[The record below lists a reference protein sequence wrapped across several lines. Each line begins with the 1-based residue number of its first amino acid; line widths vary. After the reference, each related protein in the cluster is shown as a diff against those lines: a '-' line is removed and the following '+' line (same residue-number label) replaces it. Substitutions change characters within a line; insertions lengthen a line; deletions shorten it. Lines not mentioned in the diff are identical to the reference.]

1 MNLSQ
6 VLHAQWAAD
15 STLNG
20 LLPVAGFQTGMYFKT
35 EPTFPYA
42 TLTRPAGTV
51 DIRETAGVRTDIL
64 PVIITLYHGADS
76 YDEGVAIEQ
85 AIDDAFDDTEFS
97 LAGGDKVIQMR
108 IVGPPAEIQDEEGN
122 WSWECNFDLV
132 VEMGA

>member
-6 VLHAQWAAD
+6 VIHERWAAD
-15 STLNG
+15 GTLNG
-20 LLPVAGFQTGMYFKT
+20 LLDESLFMTGMNFSADPK
-35 EPTFPYA
+35 FPYA
-42 TLTRPAGTV
+42 TLTRPQGTV
-51 DIRETAGVRTDIL
+51 NSRRNDGTRTDIL

-85 AIDDAFDDTEFS
+85 AIDDAFDDTDFS
-97 LAGGDKVIQMR
+97 LANGDKVVQMR
-108 IVGPPAEIQDEEGN
+108 ITGPPAEIQDEEGN

>member
-6 VLHAQWAAD
+6 VLHQQWAAD

-20 LLPVAGFQTGMYFKT
+20 LLPVAGFQTGMYFKV

-42 TLTRPAGTV
+42 TLTRPAGVV
-51 DIRETAGVRTDIL
+51 DSRANDGTRIDIL
-64 PVIITLYHGADS
+64 PVIITLYHGMDS
-76 YDEGVAIEQ
+76 YDEGVVIEQ
-85 AIDDAFDDTEFS
+85 AIDDAFDNTEFALS
-97 LAGGDKVIQMR
+97 GSDKVIQMR
-108 IVGPPAEIQDEEGN
+108 ITGPPAETQDDDGN

>member
-6 VLHAQWAAD
+6 VLHEQWAAD
-15 STLNG
+15 GTLNG
-20 LLPVAGFQTGMYFKT
+20 LLPVASFQTGMFFKT
-35 EPTFPYA
+35 APTFPYA
-42 TLTRPAGTV
+42 TLTRPAGNV
-51 DIRETAGVRTDIL
+51 DSRTNEGIRIDTL

-85 AIDDAFDDTEFS
+85 AIDDAFDNTEFA
-97 LAGGDKVIQMR
+97 LAGGDKVMQMR
-108 IVGPPAEIQDEEGN
+108 IVGPPPEIQDEEGN

>member
-6 VLHAQWAAD
+6 VIHAQWAAD

-20 LLPVAGFQTGMYFKT
+20 LLPAAGFMTGMNFSDD
-35 EPTFPYA
+35 PTFPYA

-51 DIRETAGVRTDIL
+51 DSRTNDGTRIDIL

-85 AIDDAFDDTEFS
+85 AIDDAFDDAEFS
-97 LAGGDKVIQMR
+97 LANGDKVIQMR
-108 IVGPPAEIQDEEGN
+108 ITGPPAEIQDEEGN

>member
-6 VLHAQWAAD
+6 VLHEQWAANGA
-15 STLNG
+15 LNG
-20 LLPVAGFQTGMYFKT
+20 LLPVIGFQTGMYFKT
-35 EPTFPYA
+35 EPVFPYA
-42 TLTRPAGTV
+42 TLTRPEGTV
-51 DIRETAGVRTDIL
+51 DSRTNNGVRIDIL

-108 IVGPPAEIQDEEGN
+108 LTGPPAETQDEEGN
-122 WSWECNFDLV
+122 WSWVCNFDLV